1 MKTLFYFLLTL
12 SLCSQ
17 QKPNVLFITIDDM
30 NDDITL
36 FGKDRPYKTPAIES
50 LAKRGVFFNRAY
62 CASPACNPS
71 RASTLSGLRT
81 HKTGIYGNKTDWRK
95 AIGDHLTLPEYF
107 GKHGYKTAGFG
118 KVYHHHYDGAFN
130 DPKAWDQFKKMDQ
143 QYMPPKKLYGDIK
156 YGSKNSDW
164 GAWPID
170 DDEEKTIDFK
180 SVSYSLD
187 FLNQKHEK
195 PFFLACGIFKPHSPF
210 YAPPKYHA
218 MYDETLQMPF
228 LNDKDWSDLPSGA
241 VQLMKKKKWFWNGMM
256 KIDKAIPGSYQN
268 FIKSYA
274 ACSTFADASI
284 KRLLDGLKQSGHE
297 DNTIIILWSDHGFHL
312 GEKDHIEKFA
322 LWEKANH
329 IPFIIVDPRKKSSAG
344 KICGQPI
351 DMTTIFPT
359 LIELCG
365 LPKYEKLDGKSSAEL
380 VNAPDKKWNMPA
392 LMTYDFNNHA
402 LRTERWRYIRYADG
416 TEELYD
422 HESDPH
428 EWTNIAEKEDHSALL
443 ENFRK
448 QIPKEN
454 KEAFKDLKKPNGH

>member
-1 MKTLFYFLLTL
+1 
-12 SLCSQ
+12 
-17 QKPNVLFITIDDM
+17 M

-36 FGKDRPYKTPAIES
+36 FGKDKPYKTPAIES
-50 LAKRGVFFNRAY
+50 LAKHGVFFNRAY

-71 RASTLSGLRT
+71 RAATLSGLRT
-81 HKTGIYGNKTDWRK
+81 HKTGIYGNKTDWRS
-95 AIGDHLTLPEYF
+95 AIDNHLTIPEYF
-107 GKHGYKTAGFG
+107 GKHGYITAGFG
-118 KVYHHHYDGAFN
+118 KVYHHHNNGAFN
-130 DPKAWDQFKKMDQ
+130 DAKAWDQFKKMDP

-156 YGSKNSDW
+156 YGSKNTDW
-164 GAWPID
+164 GAWPKD
-170 DDEEKTIDFK
+170 SEEEKTIDFK
-180 SVSYSLD
+180 SVSYALA

-218 MYDETLQMPF
+218 MYDETLQMPL
-228 LNDKDWSDLPSGA
+228 LNDQDWSDLPSGA
-241 VQLMKKKKWFWNGMM
+241 TQLIKNKKWFWKGMRN
-256 KIDKAIPGSYQN
+256 IDKAIPGSYKN

-274 ACSTFADASI
+274 ACSSFADASI
-284 KRLLDGLKQSGHE
+284 KRLLDGLKRSGHE

-329 IPFIIVDPRKKSSAG
+329 IPFIIVDPKKKSSAG
-344 KICGQPI
+344 KVCGQPI

-365 LPKYEKLDGKSSAEL
+365 LPEYDTLDGRSAADL
-380 VNAPDKKWNMPA
+380 VAQPDKSWDMPA
-392 LMTYDFNNHA
+392 LMTYGYNNHA

-422 HESDPH
+422 HTTDPH
-428 EWTNIAEKEDHSALL
+428 EWNNLANEGQMKKLINELKTKVPNNNTK
-443 ENFRK
+443 
-448 QIPKEN
+448 P
-454 KEAFKDLKKPNGH
+454 FKDLQKH